1 MSFRWMKSTIL
12 ILEAFILLES
22 AYQEVDFYGDFKP
35 GDLKLY
41 DNFKLNFERLL
52 NNEVPFTR
60 KSTGE
65 RMHLQEF
72 DKLTYHE
79 VFNPRN
85 ISYRFFDMYEDGTPE
100 LGIGAETCLLYT
112 SDAADE
118 L

>member
-41 DNFKLNFERLL
+41 DNFKL
-52 NNEVPFTR
+52 
-60 KSTGE
+60 K
-65 RMHLQEF
+65 F

-100 LGIGAETCLLYT
+100 LGIGAETEAYSYIYKYKPDNDEFILIHELYP
-112 SDAADE
+112 S
-118 L
+118 